1 MKIQDIMTRNPEV
14 VTPNTSLQNA
24 AQKMESLDVGSM
36 PVCNGKKLVGMI
48 TDRDI
53 TIRATAQG
61 MNPSQGSEEQRLIF
75 FAAAGGGV
83 VAMLTGFIGGSIP
96 AAKATQIETD
106 PEYTFTPM
114 QVQDGM
120 DTYNEQLRAELNL
133 SSEEVLLIEA
143 AGAGAQVQ
151 PYIVPSSSGLGLQLG
166 VGGSF

>member
-61 MNPSQGSEEQRLIF
+61 MNPSQGKVSDI
-75 FAAAGGGV
+75 
-83 VAMLTGFIGGSIP
+83 M
-96 AAKATQIETD
+96 TD
-106 PEYTFTPM
+106 HIM
-114 QVQDGM
+114 RI
-120 DTYNEQLRAELNL
+120 RAWTR
-133 SSEEVLLIEA
+133 
-143 AGAGAQVQ
+143 
-151 PYIVPSSSGLGLQLG
+151 PRR
-166 VGGSF
+166 